1 MRKEHN
7 QDDIDNEGQGNNHEF
22 YQILVDHKPHKW
34 PNPTITGTEIKQ
46 LAGVDQR
53 IYEAWQDIPGP
64 DDKLIGDTLAVDLSQ
79 KGTEKFFTIKA
90 TTTEG

>member
-7 QDDIDNEGQGNNHEF
+7 QNDNDNEGQGNNHEF
-22 YQILVDHKPHKW
+22 YQIHVDHKPHKW
-34 PNPTITGTEIKQ
+34 PNPTITGAEIKQ

-53 IYEAWQDIPGP
+53 TYEAWQDIPGP